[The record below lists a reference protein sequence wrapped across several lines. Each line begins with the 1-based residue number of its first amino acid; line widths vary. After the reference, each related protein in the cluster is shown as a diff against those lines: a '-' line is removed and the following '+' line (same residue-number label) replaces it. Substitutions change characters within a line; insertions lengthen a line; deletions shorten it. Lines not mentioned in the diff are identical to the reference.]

1 MNFWTPERHARWTTK
16 SWQRKSGGC
25 MNFWTPE
32 RRLQQLLDAR
42 GQTPRRS
49 TCPASPPATLPASFS
64 PPMAPAPSSR
74 NSKGPCL
81 PPGPQPAQRSRC
93 PQSPGSRCS
102 RCSSPSQRLLPR
114 VCVLGL
120 GFPPG
125 ITDRIYCVHQR
136 AAEGRICESAA
147 RTPRQ
152 TRVRSLATNAQ

>member
-1 MNFWTPERHARWTTK
+1 MLRLDCKSSFSRSARRRHCIALARWTTK
-16 SWQRKSGGC
+16 SWQRKSAGC

-32 RRLQQLLDAR
+32 RRLQQLLDTR

-49 TCPASPPATLPASFS
+49 TCPASPPATLPASFP

-74 NSKGPCL
+74 SSRSPCP

-93 PQSPGSRCS
+93 PQSPGR
-102 RCSSPSQRLLPR
+102 RCSSPSQRLLPK

-125 ITDRIYCVHQR
+125 ITDRIYCVDQR
-136 AAEGRICESAA
+136 AAEFLI
-147 RTPRQ
+147 
-152 TRVRSLATNAQ
+152 